1 MVTLNL
7 RFAEGPHNSK
17 TGGLCIDGLIP
28 VCAYCKRVREA
39 GRPASDRDAWHEPG
53 DFIALRAGHDFTHGI
68 CPDCYDRQMEIM
80 DREDAAGRVRPVN
93 TGPINERRQA
103 CSDTVFT
110 GQGGR

>member
-1 MVTLNL
+1 LTALS
-7 RFAEGPHNSK
+7 RYAPIARGFA
-17 TGGLCIDGLIP
+17 
-28 VCAYCKRVREA
+28 
-39 GRPASDRDAWHEPG
+39 RPASDRDAWHEPG